1 MADVFISYAKTE
13 RQLAT
18 DLAHYLESEGYTVWW
33 DTELTS
39 GETFRNNIENELNAA
54 KAVVV
59 LWTTTS
65 VTRDWVIAEAE
76 HGARRGNL
84 IPLRSADLDPNSIPK
99 PYSTRHTELI
109 ENRPAIIAAL
119 KRLNVVPRYAHTAG
133 GSLHD
138 QFWKAIEGSQSV
150 ADYEFYLKEFPEGP
164 NAPFARLR
172 IHQLQ
177 QATEGQ
183 RKTKPVS
190 SDGTHVGN
198 AAATLFAGL
207 FFSAVILG
215 AAWYYTNPVVSRLFS
230 DLTTKD
236 EKIAT
241 TNAKLDRLLNEV
253 LLTRKADDAD
263 WEKAETEGL
272 IKSWQAYLAKRPI
285 GVYEAEARKRLEQRR
300 NNRSLR
306 VLSGHEASITRV
318 ETDVNGLSLTSYD
331 SAGWQ
336 FVWDIEKMATVS
348 RTRYTPNRPNADINK
363 TLTLSASST
372 YTLGGFSIRTD
383 NSPMALVDIGEGNV
397 TRRLQ
402 AKEGQTLNILE
413 SLGKNYAVLSGTVFD
428 LSTETIGQSG
438 IHITTENPITCITY
452 TTSARAFCSGRDLIV
467 YVPRKPLM
475 YLSGHRGYTR
485 SISATKSGAVLVSSD
500 DIGEIRFWDIS
511 DLVP

>member
-18 DLAHYLESEGYTVWW
+18 DLAHYLEGEGYTVWW

-59 LWTTTS
+59 LWTTAS

-138 QFWKAIEGSQSV
+138 QFWKVMEGSQSV

-164 NAPFARLR
+164 HAPFARLR

-177 QATEGQ
+177 QAVEGQ
-183 RKTKPVS
+183 RKTKPAS
-190 SDGTHVGN
+190 SGGTYAKS

-215 AAWYYTNPVVSRLFS
+215 GAWYYTAPVFS
-230 DLTTKD
+230 QLDT
-236 EKIAT
+236 
-241 TNAKLDRLLNEV
+241 KLDRLVGEISLA
-253 LLTRKADDAD
+253 RKADDAD
-263 WEKAETEGL
+263 WEKAEEEGL
-272 IKSWQAYLAKRPI
+272 IRSWQAYLRIRPF
-285 GVYEAEARKRLEQRR
+285 GLHEAEAKRRIQERLK
-300 NNRSLR
+300 NRSLA
-306 VLSGHEASITRV
+306 VLSGHESAITKLEPDASGNSLASYDDDGWQLVWDVKKGAPSNKVKFPKRV
-318 ETDVNGLSLTSYD
+318 RIDNGLI
-331 SAGWQ
+331 W
-336 FVWDIEKMATVS
+336 E
-348 RTRYTPNRPNADINK
+348 PNRSVCIDESK
-363 TLTLSASST
+363 
-372 YTLGGFSIRTD
+372 
-383 NSPMALVDIGEGNV
+383 DIGQYKVYAYSCGVTHHVDLSWRGYRKRLFDGLPQKIQAVEDAEYFAAAIDGKVIAMSISSVVTNETRITGNV
-397 TRRLQ
+397 LNCIHGVRDMAALCVDRDVAIYRGERSTTYLRGHKGNIHSIVGAR
-402 AKEGQTLNILE
+402 EGDILI
-413 SLGKNYAVLSGTVFD
+413 SGD
-428 LSTETIGQSG
+428 EL
-438 IHITTENPITCITY
+438 
-452 TTSARAFCSGRDLIV
+452 
-467 YVPRKPLM
+467 
-475 YLSGHRGYTR
+475 
-485 SISATKSGAVLVSSD
+485 
-500 DIGEIRFWDIS
+500 GEIRLWDIS
-511 DLVP
+511 DLQPQ

>member
-164 NAPFARLR
+164 HAPFARLR

-177 QATEGQ
+177 QAVEGQ
-183 RKTKPVS
+183 RKTKPAPS
-190 SDGTHVGN
+190 GGTYAKSV
-198 AAATLFAGL
+198 AATLFAGL
-207 FFSAVILG
+207 FFSAAILG
-215 AAWYYTNPVVSRLFS
+215 VAWYYSAPVFS
-230 DLTTKD
+230 QLNT
-236 EKIAT
+236 
-241 TNAKLDRLLNEV
+241 KLDRLVGEV
-253 LLTRKADDAD
+253 LLVRKADDAD
-263 WEKAETEGL
+263 WEKAEAEGL
-272 IKSWQAYLAKRPI
+272 IRSWQAYLAKRPI
-285 GVYEAEARKRLEQRR
+285 GVYEAEARKRIEERR
-300 NNRSLR
+300 RQTNFCGSQW
-306 VLSGHEASITRV
+306 TRIR
-318 ETDVNGLSLTSYD
+318 DHQARIGGAKSY
-331 SAGWQ
+331 
-336 FVWDIEKMATVS
+336 E
-348 RTRYTPNRPNADINK
+348 
-363 TLTLSASST
+363 L
-372 YTLGGFSIRTD
+372 
-383 NSPMALVDIGEGNV
+383 
-397 TRRLQ
+397 
-402 AKEGQTLNILE
+402 
-413 SLGKNYAVLSGTVFD
+413 
-428 LSTETIGQSG
+428 
-438 IHITTENPITCITY
+438 
-452 TTSARAFCSGRDLIV
+452 
-467 YVPRKPLM
+467 
-475 YLSGHRGYTR
+475 
-485 SISATKSGAVLVSSD
+485 
-500 DIGEIRFWDIS
+500 
-511 DLVP
+511 